1 MKKYLNYIITFGIG
15 LMVSLTIMLSKNVF
29 KQASTSEV
37 MHILCDSFFVPGVVL
52 LGFGLLVVASNG
64 GTFDMLIYGTKKFF
78 NMFRKNPTKRL
89 QETFYDYRTAKSE
102 NKMSFLHLI
111 VVGLVFI
118 AISIIFLLLWYEV

>member
-1 MKKYLNYIITFGIG
+1 
-15 LMVSLTIMLSKNVF
+15 
-29 KQASTSEV
+29 

-78 NMFRKNPTKRL
+78 NMFRKNPSARL